1 MKFKEKVRC
10 KLETTKKKS
19 NVTDKGVHIVRSDF
33 FPLHEFGNFYR
44 QPFLFFHCTKGSEL
58 LNVCSTGINASSIAD
73 ALWILLPIYFEVIE
87 ELLNFFFRLQF
98 ASSISSSDANW

>member
-33 FPLHEFGNFYR
+33 SPSMNSAIFTVNLFY
-44 QPFLFFHCTKGSEL
+44 FF
-58 LNVCSTGINASSIAD
+58 IAQKVRS
-73 ALWILLPIYFEVIE
+73 F
-87 ELLNFFFRLQF
+87 
-98 ASSISSSDANW
+98 